1 MVAHSKVAAD
11 NAVATDARRRLDPS
25 PSPPPI
31 TPVVTTQAG
40 RACPDARP
48 RRPPQS
54 ASRHGGPAA
63 AGGAAA
69 PGPGD
74 THFRTFRSQADYC
87 SITRA
92 SALLDAC
99 GFYWGPLSVNV
110 AHEKLKGEP
119 VGTFLVRDS
128 RQKNCFFAISV
139 KTATGP
145 TSIRV
150 NFQAG
155 RFNLDG
161 SGETFDCLFKLL
173 EHYLSS
179 PRKVLVTP
187 LRRVRLRP
195 LQELCRK
202 SIVATF
208 GRDNLGGVPLN
219 PVLKDYLQSF
229 PFQI

>member
-11 NAVATDARRRLDPS
+11 NAVTADTRRRRPFSSSSSAPPGWPGTSQPAAPTATRPGPS
-25 PSPPPI
+25 AWCGALAA
-31 TPVVTTQAG
+31 TTQG
-40 RACPDARP
+40 
-48 RRPPQS
+48 Q
-54 ASRHGGPAA
+54 
-63 AGGAAA
+63 
-69 PGPGD
+69 GD
-74 THFRTFRSQADYC
+74 THFRTFRSQADYF

-110 AHEKLKGEP
+110 AHEKLKAEP

-139 KTATGP
+139 KMASGP

-161 SGETFDCLFKLL
+161 SRETFDCLFKLL
-173 EHYLSS
+173 EHYLNS
-179 PRKVLVTP
+179 PRKMLVTP
-187 LRRVRLRP
+187 LRQLRVRP

-208 GRDNLGGVPLN
+208 GRDNLGKIPLN
-219 PVLKDYLQSF
+219 PVLKDYLKSF